1 MPAGDRTGPEGK
13 GPRTGRG
20 FGFCSGY
27 DAPGNS
33 RRGGGR
39 FGRGQGN
46 SEGGGDGSGRGQ
58 GNSGSGGDG
67 SGRGQGNGRGN
78 RRGGGFR
85 RRMAQKGP
93 GEPQRE

>member
-27 DAPGNS
+27 DAPGYS

-46 SEGGGDGSGRGQ
+46 S
-58 GNSGSGGDG
+58 GSGGDR
-67 SGRGQGNGRGN
+67 SGRGSGNAGNSGDDSGSGPGNGRGI

-85 RRMAQKGP
+85 RRMA
-93 GEPQRE
+93 